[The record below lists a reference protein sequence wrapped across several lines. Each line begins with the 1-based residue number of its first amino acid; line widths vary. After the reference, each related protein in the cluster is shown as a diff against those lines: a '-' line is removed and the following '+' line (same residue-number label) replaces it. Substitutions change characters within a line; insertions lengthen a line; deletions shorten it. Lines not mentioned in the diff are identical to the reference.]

1 MPSFDVVSEVDL
13 QEVRNAVDQASRE
26 IGTRFD
32 FRGVDAGF
40 ELDDRQIRLHAQEE
54 FQLEQMLDILR
65 DKLIK
70 RNVDVR
76 VLDPGK
82 VEAAGKQKRQAFALK
97 QGIDRDNARLIVK
110 LVKDAKLKVQTQI
123 QGEQVRVTGKKR
135 DDLQECI
142 ALLRKAEELELPL
155 NFTNF
160 RD

>member
-1 MPSFDVVSEVDL
+1 MPSFDVVSEADL

-26 IGTRFD
+26 LTTRFD
-32 FRGVDAGF
+32 FRGIEAGF
-40 ELDDRQIRLHAQEE
+40 ELADTQIRLHAQEE

-70 RNVDVR
+70 RSVDVR

-82 VEAAGKQKRQAFALK
+82 VEAAGKQKRQNFALK
-97 QGIDRDNARLIVK
+97 QGIDRDNGKLIVK
-110 LVKDAKLKVQTQI
+110 LLKDAKLKVQTQI
-123 QGEQVRVTGKKR
+123 QGDQVRVTGKKR
-135 DDLQECI
+135 DDLQDVI
-142 ALLRKAEELELPL
+142 ALLRKAELDIPL

>member
-1 MPSFDVVSEVDL
+1 MPSFDTVSEADM

-26 IGTRFD
+26 LSTRFD
-32 FRGVDAGF
+32 FRGIDAGF
-40 ELDDRQIRLHAQEE
+40 ELVEQSIKLHAQEE
-54 FQLEQMLDILR
+54 FQLEQMLDILK

-70 RNVDVR
+70 RSVDVR

-82 VEAAGKQKRQAFALK
+82 IEAAGKQKRQAFALR
-97 QGIDRDNARLIVK
+97 QGIDRDNAKLIVN
-110 LVKDAKLKVQTQI
+110 LIKDAKLKVQTQV

-135 DDLQECI
+135 DDLQEAI
-142 ALLRKAEELELPL
+142 ALLRKSESIKIPL